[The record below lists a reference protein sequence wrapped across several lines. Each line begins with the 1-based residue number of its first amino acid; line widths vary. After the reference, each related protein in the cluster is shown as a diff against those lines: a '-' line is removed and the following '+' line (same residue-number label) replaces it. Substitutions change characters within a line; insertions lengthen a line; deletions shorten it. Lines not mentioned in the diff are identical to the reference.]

1 MINKNQLKKRGR
13 SPALILKFLPENND
27 YYSITTVE
35 NIEQTEAFK
44 AEMQKTVLRRT
55 TAKKSL
61 MLSREL
67 LDIMRKNNFGM

>member
-1 MINKNQLKKRGR
+1 MINKNQLKKRGWTD
-13 SPALILKFLPENND
+13 ALILKLFPENND
-27 YYSITTVE
+27 HYSINTVE

-55 TAKKSL
+55 SAKKSL

-67 LDIMRKNNFGM
+67 LDIMRKNNFGL